1 LELAPRN
8 TRAQQGNAMTIDPY
22 LVLVYIHIVLF
33 VYWLGGDL
41 GVYVTSK
48 YVADRKLSLDE
59 RFRFMSAL
67 MICDM
72 GPRTALILLG
82 PVGLEMARIIGVI
95 EVSPAIG
102 GMAWLFSFI
111 WLGVNWWMF
120 FNDRHPMTPKLRQAD
135 LYVRYALIAGL
146 PILAVYSMMNQ
157 GPVTS
162 QWMSVKL
169 IVFAVVISLGVYLR
183 SEITNWI
190 IGFGMVRQ
198 GGEAADKG
206 NDIIEA
212 ALVRSRRAA
221 LVLWFGVA
229 LAAFLGKVKP
239 F

>member
-1 LELAPRN
+1 
-8 TRAQQGNAMTIDPY
+8 MSIDPY

-48 YVADRKLSLDE
+48 YVADRKLSMDE
-59 RFRFMSAL
+59 RFRFMNAL
-67 MICDM
+67 MVCDM

-95 EVSPAIG
+95 EVSSAVG
-102 GMAWLFSFI
+102 GMAWLLSFV
-111 WLGVNWWMF
+111 WLGANWWMF
-120 FNDRHPMTPKLRQAD
+120 YNDRHPMTAKLRTAD
-135 LYVRYALIAGL
+135 LYLRYVLIAG
-146 PILAVYSMMNQ
+146 IAAFAIYSMVNE
-157 GPVTS
+157 GPVMTA
-162 QWMSVKL
+162 WMQVKL
-169 IVFAVVISLGVYLR
+169 LVFAVVISLGVYLR
-183 SEITNWI
+183 FEIAQWI

-206 NDIIEA
+206 NTIIEA
-212 ALVRSRRAA
+212 ALARSRRAA

-229 LAAFLGKVKP
+229 LAAFLGKIKP